1 MDMNRRLYAGN
12 LNFELNDAG
21 LREVFASIAGVEQAE
36 VMKDRWTG
44 RSRGFGFVDMVT
56 AEDAATAIS
65 DLDGFEVM
73 GRPLRVAIAN
83 PREDSLPTER
93 RAK

>member
-1 MDMNRRLYAGN
+1 MNRRLYAGN

-21 LREVFASIAGVEQAE
+21 LREVFAGIAGVEQAQ

-56 AEDAATAIS
+56 AEDAAAAIL

-73 GRPLRVAIAN
+73 GRPLRVAMAK
-83 PREDSLPTER
+83 PREDTVPTER